1 MFINKIINRHEMAAK
16 DTTFVREIPS
26 ETIFTE
32 IDPDKM
38 TQVFDNVITNAMKY
52 SRGEKRVEFHVKQNA
67 LYNRMTIRI
76 KDNGIGIPINKV
88 DKIFDRFYRVDKART
103 RKMGGTGL
111 GLAISKEIVEAH
123 NGRIWANSV
132 EGQGTSIFI
141 TLPCEVIDDGDWDE
155 E

>member
-1 MFINKIINRHEMAAK
+1 M
-16 DTTFVREIPS
+16 
-26 ETIFTE
+26 
-32 IDPDKM
+32 
-38 TQVFDNVITNAMKY
+38 
-52 SRGEKRVEFHVKQNA
+52 KQNA

-103 RKMGGTGL
+103 KCGTGL

-141 TLPCEVIDDGDWDE
+141 TLP
-155 E
+155 